1 MYEMLKPLLFTLPPE
16 CAHHLA
22 GLGLKLGIKTPLIKN
37 LIKKDFKDEILS
49 QNLLGLNFANPI
61 GIGGGFDKNA
71 DLAYGLSYLG
81 FGFLEYGTF
90 TPRPQSGNPRPRL
103 WRIKEHNSLQNAM
116 GFNNEGSAAVEQNI
130 AKYFPL
136 SLPVFANIGKNKTTP
151 NESAIN
157 DYIYLAKRFEK
168 LCDGF
173 VINISSPNTPNLRE
187 LQNDEF
193 LSTLGKE
200 LRKITNNPL
209 VLKIAPDMQPN
220 AAVALCQCAIESGF
234 NAIIINN
241 TSIDYS
247 LCVAAKSIGGL
258 SGELICAKSRE
269 LFSAVASEIFGKA
282 VLISC
287 GGISD
292 AREALWR
299 IKHGASLIEIF
310 TALIYKGPAMI
321 ENLNKELANLLKI
334 EGFENISQAVGSALK
349 K

>member
-16 CAHHLA
+16 CAHSLA
-22 GLGLKLGIKTPLIKN
+22 GVGLKIGVKTPFIKN
-37 LIKKDFKDEILS
+37 LIKKDFKDEVLS
-49 QNLLGLNFANPI
+49 QNLLGLHFANPI

-71 DLAYGLSYLG
+71 DLAHGLSHLG

-116 GFNNEGSAAVEQNI
+116 GFNNEGSAVIEQNI
-130 AKYFPL
+130 SKYFPL
-136 SLPVFANIGKNKTTP
+136 SVPVFANIGKNKSTP

-157 DYIYLAKRFEK
+157 DYIYLAKRFKK

-200 LRKITNNPL
+200 LGKITDKPL
-209 VLKIAPDMQPN
+209 VLKIAPDMDKS
-220 AAVALCQCAIESGF
+220 VAITLCQCAVENGF
-234 NAIIINN
+234 NALIINN

-247 LCVAAKSIGGL
+247 LYSGAKNTGGL

-292 AREALWR
+292 AKEALWR
-299 IKHGASLIEIF
+299 IKHGASLVEIF
-310 TALIYKGPAMI
+310 TALIYKGPAMV
-321 ENLNKELANLLKI
+321 ENMNKELANLLKI
-334 EGFENISQAVGSALK
+334 EGFKNISEAVGSAIK
-349 K
+349 

>member
-16 CAHHLA
+16 CAHSLA
-22 GLGLKLGIKTPLIKN
+22 GVGLKIGAKTPLIKN
-37 LIKKDFKDEILS
+37 LIKKDFKDDILS
-49 QNLLGLNFANPI
+49 QNLLGLHFANPI

-71 DLAYGLSYLG
+71 DLAHGLSHLG

-116 GFNNEGSAAVEQNI
+116 GFNNEGSAQVEQNI
-130 AKYFPL
+130 AKHFPL
-136 SLPVFANIGKNKTTP
+136 SVPVFANIGKNKTTP

-157 DYIYLAKRFEK
+157 DYLYLAKRFKK

-187 LQNDEF
+187 LQNNEF

-200 LRKITNNPL
+200 LGKITDKPL
-209 VLKIAPDMQPN
+209 ALKIAPDMSAE

-234 NAIIINN
+234 SAVIMNN

-247 LCVAAKSIGGL
+247 LYAGAKSVGGL
-258 SGELICAKSRE
+258 SGELICEKSRE
-269 LFSAVASEIFGKA
+269 LFAAVASEIFGKA

-334 EGFENISQAVGSALK
+334 EGFKNISEAVGSALK
-349 K
+349 

>member
-1 MYEMLKPLLFTLPPE
+1 MYEMLKPLLFTLSPE
-16 CAHHLA
+16 CAHSLA
-22 GLGLKLGIKTPLIKN
+22 GVGLKLGIKTPLIKS
-37 LIKKDFKDEILS
+37 LIKRDFKDDILS
-49 QNLLGLNFANPI
+49 QNLFGAHFANPI

-71 DLAYGLSYLG
+71 DLAQGLSYLG

-130 AKYFPL
+130 AKHFPL
-136 SLPVFANIGKNKTTP
+136 SVPVFANIGKNKSTP

-157 DYIYLAKRFEK
+157 DYIYLAKRFKK

-200 LRKITNNPL
+200 LSKITDKPL
-209 VLKIAPDMQPN
+209 VLKIAPDMTAA

-234 NAIIINN
+234 NAVIINN

-247 LCVAAKSIGGL
+247 LYSGAKSIGGL

-269 LFSAVASEIFGKA
+269 LFAAVANEIFGKA

-299 IKHGASLIEIF
+299 IKHGASLVEIF

-321 ENLNKELANLLKI
+321 ENINKELANLLKI
-334 EGFENISQAVGSALK
+334 EGFNNIKEAVGAELK

>member
-1 MYEMLKPLLFTLPPE
+1 M
-16 CAHHLA
+16 
-22 GLGLKLGIKTPLIKN
+22 
-37 LIKKDFKDEILS
+37 
-49 QNLLGLNFANPI
+49 
-61 GIGGGFDKNA
+61 
-71 DLAYGLSYLG
+71 
-81 FGFLEYGTF
+81 
-90 TPRPQSGNPRPRL
+90 
-103 WRIKEHNSLQNAM
+103 
-116 GFNNEGSAAVEQNI
+116 
-130 AKYFPL
+130 
-136 SLPVFANIGKNKTTP
+136 
-151 NESAIN
+151 
-157 DYIYLAKRFEK
+157 
-168 LCDGF
+168 
-173 VINISSPNTPNLRE
+173 INISSPNSPNRRE
-187 LQNDEF
+187 LQNNEF

-200 LRKITNNPL
+200 LRKITNKPL

-247 LCVAAKSIGGL
+247 LYSAAKSIGGL

-310 TALIYKGPAMI
+310 TALIYKGPTMI

-334 EGFENISQAVGSALK
+334 EGFENINEAVGSALK